1 MNIKSMDI
9 EPVPIPEPGYRRIGR
24 VNWVGLWTLTFKEI
38 HRFIKVWTQ
47 TIAAPTI
54 TTCLFMAI
62 FVWALGGTGRTP
74 AGVALGDF
82 LAPGLMIMAV
92 LQNAYQNPTSS
103 ILIAKVSGSIVD
115 VLMPPL
121 SAGELTLGY
130 VIGGVVRGVSVGA
143 ALWVAFWLW
152 PEVAIEPIHWWAVIY
167 FLIAAATFMSLFGI
181 LTAVWAEKF
190 DHAAA
195 INNFVVAPL
204 TLLSGTFYTIDRLPE
219 VLQSGAAYNP
229 FFYLID
235 GFRYGFIGRADSDL
249 MTGVILTMALNVVL
263 WVAAYHVFR
272 SGYRLK
278 P

>member
-1 MNIKSMDI
+1 MSSSSTDI
-9 EPVPIPEPGYRRIGR
+9 DLAPISEPGHRRIGT
-24 VNWVGLWTLTFKEI
+24 VNWVGLQTLVFKEV

-47 TIAAPTI
+47 TVAAPTI
-54 TTCLFMAI
+54 TTCMFMAI
-62 FVWALGGTGRTP
+62 FVWALGSTGRSP
-74 AGVALGDF
+74 LDVPLGDF

-103 ILIAKVSGSIVD
+103 ILIAKISGSIVD

-121 SAGELTLGY
+121 SAVELTVGY
-130 VIGGVVRGVSVGA
+130 VIGGVVRGIAVGM
-143 ALWVAFWLW
+143 ALWLAFLLW
-152 PEVAIEPIHWWAVIY
+152 PGVSIAPVHWWAVIY
-167 FLIAAATFMSLFGI
+167 YMIAAATFMSLFGI

-195 INNFVVAPL
+195 INNFVVVPL
-204 TLLSGTFYTIDRLPE
+204 TLLSGTFYTIDRLPK
-219 VLQSGAAYNP
+219 VLQTAADFNP

-249 MTGVILTMALNVVL
+249 VTGVVLTLALNLVL
-263 WVAAYHVFR
+263 WLAAYYVFR
-272 SGYRLK
+272 TGYRLK

>member
-1 MNIKSMDI
+1 MNSKSMDI
-9 EPVPIPEPGYRRIGR
+9 GPAPIPEPGYRRIGR

-47 TIAAPTI
+47 TVAAPTI

-82 LAPGLMIMAV
+82 LAPGLMIMAD

-130 VIGGVVRGVSVGA
+130 VIGGVVRGAVLLMLSGEA
-143 ALWVAFWLW
+143 AMWLTVESDLSDW
-152 PEVAIEPIHWWAVIY
+152 PGLEPMVERV
-167 FLIAAATFMSLFGI
+167 LSRFG
-181 LTAVWAEKF
+181 
-190 DHAAA
+190 
-195 INNFVVAPL
+195 VAP
-204 TLLSGTFYTIDRLPE
+204 
-219 VLQSGAAYNP
+219 
-229 FFYLID
+229 
-235 GFRYGFIGRADSDL
+235 
-249 MTGVILTMALNVVL
+249 
-263 WVAAYHVFR
+263 
-272 SGYRLK
+272 
-278 P
+278 